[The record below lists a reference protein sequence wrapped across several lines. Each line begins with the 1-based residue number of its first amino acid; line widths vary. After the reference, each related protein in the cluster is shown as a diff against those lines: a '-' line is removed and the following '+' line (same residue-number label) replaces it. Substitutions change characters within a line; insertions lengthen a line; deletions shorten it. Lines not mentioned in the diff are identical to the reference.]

1 MRKNFLLTVCM
12 ATCLLT
18 LSVRMAAQQ
27 LSTTDGRHTYEMGET
42 VSIKYEGAQAGD
54 RIILYQNLSI
64 LPLAEKLNVEQQE
77 GVYNVPPILQPG
89 NYWALLVRGNNSMA
103 QLNFQI
109 AELPIDGKYRV
120 MLLSD
125 IHVMSPELVTDPN
138 NASYQK
144 MIGNDRKLLKYSYDI
159 FKTYCD
165 TIKALH
171 PDLVL
176 IPGDLTKD
184 GELLSHQAVAEGL
197 QQLLDEGIPSL
208 VIPGNHDIESQMARA
223 YDYDG
228 VKMAETITIDQFA
241 EIYRNFG
248 YGEGMD
254 RDPSS
259 LSYVC
264 EPIPGLVLIAIDD
277 SRVPSKGI
285 DRISDMEF
293 GRITQATLDWVVE
306 KADEARR
313 QDKRVLAMVHHQMM
327 EHFNGQTSFFGSSV
341 TEHGDSIARIFAA
354 HGIKAVFTGHM
365 HIPNASKLWSVDGKD
380 SIYDISSAST
390 ISYPSHYRMLLFD
403 ENLSTMKVVSRPVN
417 ATPLLSN
424 LQSSARSQVAA
435 ALPETVSKLVYAYRS
450 MLDNMMQQFAGIPEF
465 DNVIAD
471 IPTDNDELAALAF
484 EAFGATFEKVVFTT
498 DEANENLKGAADEIL
513 EQLKADCVKAC
524 DLIFDNQNTDTRA
537 FLATILQLTLM
548 DRAEPVIKSMLND
561 VSFMGTPDENQTDD
575 LYLTVDLS
583 YGESGI
589 PSVLP
594 DNVQPAEMAVYTLSG
609 IKVSTNMNHLPKGVY
624 VVRQGNETWKIMIR

>member
-1 MRKNFLLTVCM
+1 M

-18 LSVRMAAQQ
+18 LSVRTAAQQ

-42 VSIKYEGAQAGD
+42 VGIKYEGAQAGD

-77 GVYNVPPILQPG
+77 GIYNVPPILQPG

-223 YDYDG
+223 YDFDG

-264 EPIPGLVLIAIDD
+264 EPIPGLVFIAIDD

-365 HIPNASKLWSVDGKD
+365 HIPNASKLWSVDRKD

-417 ATPLLSN
+417 ATPSLSN

-471 IPTDNDELAALAF
+471 IPADNDELAALAF

-594 DNVQPAEMAVYTLSG
+594 DNMQPAETAVYTLSG
-609 IKVSTNMNHLPKGVY
+609 IKVSTSMNHLPKGVY

>member
-18 LSVRMAAQQ
+18 LSVRTAAQQ

-42 VSIKYEGAQAGD
+42 VGIKYEGAQAGD

-77 GVYNVPPILQPG
+77 GIYNVPPILQPG

-365 HIPNASKLWSVDGKD
+365 HIPNVSKLWSVDRKD

-417 ATPLLSN
+417 ATPSLSN

-471 IPTDNDELAALAF
+471 IPADNDELAALAF

-594 DNVQPAEMAVYTLSG
+594 DNVQPVETAVYTLSG
-609 IKVSTNMNHLPKGVY
+609 IKVSTSMNHLPKGVY

>member
-42 VSIKYEGAQAGD
+42 VGIKYEGAQAGD

-77 GVYNVPPILQPG
+77 GIYNVPPILQPG

-365 HIPNASKLWSVDGKD
+365 HIPNASKLWSVDRKD

-417 ATPLLSN
+417 ATPSLSN

-471 IPTDNDELAALAF
+471 IPADNDELAALAF

-594 DNVQPAEMAVYTLSG
+594 DNVQPAETAVYTLSG
-609 IKVSTNMNHLPKGVY
+609 IKVSTSMNHLPKGVY

>member
-18 LSVRMAAQQ
+18 LSVRTAAQQ

-42 VSIKYEGAQAGD
+42 VGIKYEGAQAGD

-77 GVYNVPPILQPG
+77 GIYNVPPILQPG

-341 TEHGDSIARIFAA
+341 TERTYA
-354 HGIKAVFTGHM
+354 HSQCIQTVERRQKRLHLRHLVGFH
-365 HIPNASKLWSVDGKD
+365 H
-380 SIYDISSAST
+380 
-390 ISYPSHYRMLLFD
+390 
-403 ENLSTMKVVSRPVN
+403 
-417 ATPLLSN
+417 LLSQP
-424 LQSSARSQVAA
+424 LQNA
-435 ALPETVSKLVYAYRS
+435 ALRRES
-450 MLDNMMQQFAGIPEF
+450 LDDEGGVEAGKCNP
-465 DNVIAD
+465 
-471 IPTDNDELAALAF
+471 
-484 EAFGATFEKVVFTT
+484 FT
-498 DEANENLKGAADEIL
+498 E
-513 EQLKADCVKAC
+513 
-524 DLIFDNQNTDTRA
+524 
-537 FLATILQLTLM
+537 
-548 DRAEPVIKSMLND
+548 
-561 VSFMGTPDENQTDD
+561 
-575 LYLTVDLS
+575 
-583 YGESGI
+583 
-589 PSVLP
+589 
-594 DNVQPAEMAVYTLSG
+594 QPAVLCSKPGGCRPARDREQTGLRV
-609 IKVSTNMNHLPKGVY
+609 
-624 VVRQGNETWKIMIR
+624 